1 LKRKGPGVEPRN
13 IFRWILD
20 PWILLGAVG
29 FGLALSATTLA
40 LLWLTR
46 PNAARTPDAT
56 AAITVIALPTST
68 PVTPESTQS
77 PQVTLTATGLPP
89 PAPENISIDAYVQ
102 VTGTGGDGLRLR
114 TDPGLDSDVRMLG
127 LEGEVFL
134 VQEGPQEVDGYSW
147 WYLVGPV
154 DETRRG
160 WAVANYLAIVQNP

>member
-1 LKRKGPGVEPRN
+1 MEPRN
-13 IFRWILD
+13 VLRWIFD

-46 PNAARTPDAT
+46 SNAAPILDAT
-56 AAITVIALPTST
+56 AAITVISLPTST
-68 PVTPESTQS
+68 PSTPDPTQTPLVTQA
-77 PQVTLTATGLPP
+77 ATGLPP
-89 PAPENISIDAYVQ
+89 PPPENISIDAYVQ

-114 TDPGLDSDVRMLG
+114 TDPGLNSDVRMLG

-134 VQEGPQEVDGYSW
+134 VQEGPEEVDGYSW
-147 WYLVGPV
+147 WYLVGPF

-160 WAVANYLAIVQNP
+160 WAVANFMAVVQNP